1 MEIDIEKLDMDEL
14 NPKIKHLDKDSIIE
28 MINKYY
34 EGISVTQL
42 KKEYDISITA
52 AQFVNVFPKKIT
64 DIKCEYCDTS
74 LVEKWKAKNS
84 YSFRDIKP
92 YCPICFHENHGKCEC
107 GTCESSRKE
116 ALIREENRKN
126 YLIKEHYS
134 ESNHEKELE
143 KDLSLE
149 DKLYLSVLIR
159 GGLDENI
166 GNIMPVS
173 TLDRK
178 LTPTGKFTIELIKT
192 LTGRGL
198 IVPHPNSSIEA
209 FVDDETFPKTF
220 YVDKV
225 IYRIN
230 ITSMD
235 NNYHNMIQRLMYPSQ
250 EEFEGD
256 KDFCFK
262 MWKKIALNESIEYL
276 LYSLDKVGF
285 DFSPGEKTK
294 KVFEN
299 LLEFYSVSQI
309 YSIIYRA
316 VANSTKLYQEKRMP
330 KKRAAN
336 TVITFC
342 ESNGERAIA
351 EGWKL
356 AKYRRDYNLPET
368 LISQVFFTSILKIAY
383 IGFEETPTPNI

>member
-1 MEIDIEKLDMDEL
+1 MDEI
-14 NPKIKHLDKDSIIE
+14 NPKIKHLEKNSIIE
-28 MINKYY
+28 MISKYY
-34 EGISVTQL
+34 EGVSVNQL
-42 KKEYDISITA
+42 KKEYDINITA
-52 AQFVNVFPKKIT
+52 SQFVNLFPKKIAEE
-64 DIKCEYCDTS
+64 KCEYCDAN
-74 LVEKWKAKNS
+74 LIEDWKAKYS
-84 YSFRDIKP
+84 YSFQDKNP
-92 YCPICFHENHGKCEC
+92 YCPICYHENHDKCKC
-107 GTCESSRKE
+107 NPCEKSRKD
-116 ALIREENRKN
+116 ALIREENRKKF
-126 YLIKEHYS
+126 IIQEHYS
-134 ESNHEKELE
+134 ERNFEKKLE

-166 GNIMPVS
+166 GNIMPVY
-173 TLDRK
+173 TLDNK
-178 LTPTGKFTIELIKT
+178 LTPTSNLTIELIKT

-198 IVPHPNSSIEA
+198 IVPQSNSSIGA
-209 FVDDETFPKTF
+209 FVDDETFPKT
-220 YVDKV
+220 YYIDRV

-230 ITSMD
+230 ITPMD
-235 NNYHNMIQRLMYPSQ
+235 SNYHNMIQRLMYPSQ
-250 EEFEGD
+250 EDFEID
-256 KDFCFK
+256 KNFCFN

-285 DFSPGEKTK
+285 DFRPGEKTN

-299 LLEFYSVSQI
+299 LLEHYSVSQI

-316 VANSTKLYQEKRMP
+316 VANSTKLYQEKKMP

-356 AKYRRDYNLPET
+356 SKYRRDYNLPET